1 LDLSTLQDM
10 KPGDNARVQAINKHF
25 KGSQRLAQMGL
36 SPGAEIQLLARY
48 PLRGP
53 YLVMV
58 GNNRIA
64 IDYHL
69 TSAVEV
75 NTIPGQP

>member
-1 LDLSTLQDM
+1 MSTLKDM
-10 KPGDNARVQAINKHF
+10 KPGEKARVQAINRQF
-25 KGSQRLAQMGL
+25 RGSRRLANMGL
-36 SPGAEIQLLARY
+36 NPGTEFQLLARC

-69 TSAVEV
+69 TSAVE
-75 NTIPGQP
+75 IDADSLKP

>member
-1 LDLSTLQDM
+1 MSTLKDM
-10 KPGDNARVQAINKHF
+10 RPGDNARVQAINQHF
-25 KGSQRLAQMGL
+25 KGSEGLVQIGL
-36 SPGAEIQLLARY
+36 SPGTEFQLLARY

-64 IDYHL
+64 IDYNL
-69 TSAVEV
+69 TGAVEV
-75 NTIPGQP
+75 DSGPGKP

>member
-1 LDLSTLQDM
+1 MSTLKDM
-10 KPGDNARVQAINKHF
+10 KPGDNALIQAINKDF
-25 KGSQRLAQMGL
+25 AGSQRLVQMGL
-36 SPGAEIQLLARY
+36 SPGVEFQLLARY

-53 YLVMV
+53 FLVMV

-75 NTIPGQP
+75 NTSPRQP